1 MRLPD
6 TPSEPGLPAVDRSVA
21 DTSLADGGLLVYDP
35 DEPTA
40 WLRTDTPAT
49 PEEHR

>member
-6 TPSEPGLPAVDRSVA
+6 TPPEPGLPAVDRSVA
-21 DTSLADGGLLVYDP
+21 VTSLPDGGLLVYDP

-40 WLRTDTPAT
+40 WLRTDTPVT
-49 PEEHR
+49 LDKYR